1 MLYKINM
8 FMYSKYVKYVKYTMI
23 SLILTFPTACIS
35 QLPEAMDTV
44 FEAANAYVS
53 QRDREK

>member
-1 MLYKINM
+1 
-8 FMYSKYVKYVKYTMI
+8 MYSKYVKYVKYTMI